1 MPINENL
8 IVPKLEEIKK
18 IPFNGLNVISTF
30 SGAGGSSLGYRMAG
44 FRVLWTNEFME
55 KARDTY
61 KLNAS
66 SRTVINGSDIRV
78 LNTKDILNQIGLDI
92 GEIDILDGSPPC
104 ASFSTQG
111 KRDKDWGKV
120 KTYSKTKQR
129 TDDLFFEYIRLVES
143 LKPKVF
149 VAENVSGL
157 IKGRAKGYFL
167 EILKAFREIGYNVKV
182 KLLKAHWLYVPQMRE
197 RIFFIGVR
205 NDLSKEPEFPM
216 PKETMTRIRD
226 VLPLLN
232 NNNLTKDEIYWIK
245 KDTRM
250 AELWKYTKKGTN
262 FQRAGLELYG
272 KKGSYFGQVKVS
284 PDKPCNT
291 ILTTPLYHW
300 DKCRFLT
307 IPEIKLFSTFPED
320 FKITGSFMDRFERVG
335 RAVPPFMMKE
345 IASTL
350 RDTVLN
356 KC

>member
-1 MPINENL
+1 MIREELKIPL
-8 IVPKLEEIKK
+8 LEDIIK
-18 IPFNGLNVISTF
+18 IPFNGYNVISTF
-30 SGAGGSSLGYRMAG
+30 SGGGGSSLGYRMAG
-44 FRVLWTNEFME
+44 FRVLWINEFME
-55 KARDTY
+55 KARETY

-66 SRTVINGSDIRV
+66 TNTIINGKDIRD
-78 LNTKDILNQIGLDI
+78 LDYKDILNEIKLDI

-111 KRDKDWGKV
+111 KRDKDWGKI
-120 KTYSKTKQR
+120 KSYSKTKQR
-129 TDDLFFEYIRLVES
+129 TDDLFFEYIRLVNT

-157 IKGRAKGYFL
+157 VKGRAKGYFL
-167 EILKAFREIGYNVKV
+167 EILEAFKECGYNVQV
-182 KLLKAHWLYVPQMRE
+182 KLLKAHWLDVPQMRE
-197 RIFFIGVR
+197 RVFFIGVR
-205 NDLSKEPEFPM
+205 DDLNIQPEFPK
-216 PKETMTRIRD
+216 PKEVMTRIRD

-232 NNNLTKDEIYWIK
+232 NKNLSDQEIYWIK
-245 KDTRM
+245 DNTRM
-250 AELWKYTKKGTN
+250 KKLWQYTKKGAN

-300 DKCRFLT
+300 DLCRFLT

-320 FKITGSFMDRFERVG
+320 FQLTGGFMDRFERIG

-345 IASTL
+345 IASVI
-350 RDTVLN
+350 RDKVLVN
-356 KC
+356 C